1 MMNYIIENEELKVY
15 TQDYHTLLFTDQGAA
30 EAVATALQEKYG
42 GTFWVTPMTPHEH
55 IGLTQILNNI

>member
-1 MMNYIIENEELKVY
+1 MRCYIVEDEELKVY
-15 TQDYHTLLFTDQGAA
+15 TQDYHTLLFTNQSDA

-42 GTFWVTPMTPHEH
+42 GTFWVTPTTPHEH

>member
-1 MMNYIIENEELKVY
+1 MSYYIIENEELKVY
-15 TQDYHTLLFTDQGAA
+15 TQHYHTLLFTDKGAV

-42 GTFWVTPMTPHEH
+42 GTFWVTPTTQHEH